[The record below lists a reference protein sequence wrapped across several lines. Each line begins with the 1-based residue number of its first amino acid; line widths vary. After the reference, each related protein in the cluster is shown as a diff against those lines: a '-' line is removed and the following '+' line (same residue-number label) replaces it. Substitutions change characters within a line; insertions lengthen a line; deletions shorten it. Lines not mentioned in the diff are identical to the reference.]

1 MPKTR
6 SRPSPGLMCPLCG
19 ADVPVAAPACRG
31 CHLPIADVRR
41 EQPAARPA
49 SRSRAWARAIGV
61 RVVGL
66 ALYGAVVAWCAWQ
79 LPTTLPFVVPA
90 AAAGVLLHGVRARPW
105 LGLVAFAVL
114 VVVLPFLMAPALGT
128 GALSD
133 LAEWINDPQW

>member
-1 MPKTR
+1 MR
-6 SRPSPGLMCPLCG
+6 L
-19 ADVPVAAPACRG
+19 
-31 CHLPIADVRR
+31 
-41 EQPAARPA
+41 
-49 SRSRAWARAIGV
+49 
-61 RVVGL
+61 VGL

-114 VVVLPFLMAPALGT
+114 VVALPFLMAPALGT
-128 GALSD
+128 GAFSD